1 VYILESLIGYLYRS
15 QGVDIYN
22 GRQTSIRLCMEV
34 LVGVGPLKDEFEVSN
49 LIAAVLFVTN
59 LGPVADLESWHD
71 YWMA

>member
-1 VYILESLIGYLYRS
+1 MYILESLIGYLYRS

-34 LVGVGPLKDEFEVSN
+34 LVGVGPLEDEIEANSH
-49 LIAAVLFVTN
+49 IAAVLFAQN
-59 LGPVADLESWHD
+59 LGLVADLKSWHD